1 MRIVCYAGRLCQAM
15 AGLVLAIRIAFL
27 LPPSASIIG
36 GQLSHVNWCGV
47 RRPAHNKSEL
57 VRGQETR
64 AQQVELVRGRETRA
78 QQISA
83 SRIGGQHSHV
93 QRGAIGIS
101 RDLVNAKNA
110 KEPGEIGRIKEVVA
124 AEMFGK
130 CGQK

>member
-1 MRIVCYAGRLCQAM
+1 MTEQKSDNAHRVLCGKTMSSDGGAGFGDSNRFPAP
-15 AGLVLAIRIAFL
+15 AVGFNYRR
-27 LPPSASIIG
+27 SA
-36 GQLSHVNWCGV
+36 QPC
-47 RRPAHNKSEL
+47 EL